1 MADSKEVA
9 TTTPS
14 NSAVS
19 KIDLSRPR
27 YDQNTFGGRL
37 RHFFQTVN
45 PLNIFVSSRKLEEAA
60 ELVKQHKYVDSK
72 DMRIAQTLLLHV
84 HTHTHTLM
92 HIYIHIQDVGR
103 PLLIPQRSSYGR
115 PSGCMTLPTTQTLE
129 RRCSS
134 WDGCLSKCLVT

>member
-72 DMRIAQTLLLHV
+72 DMRIAQSLLLHV
-84 HTHTHTLM
+84 HIHTHSHMYALM
-92 HIYIHIQDVGR
+92 HTSKTWGD
-103 PLLIPQRSSYGR
+103 
-115 PSGCMTLPTTQTLE
+115 PS
-129 RRCSS
+129 
-134 WDGCLSKCLVT
+134 

>member
-1 MADSKEVA
+1 MSIPSSSQPAGMADSKEVA

-60 ELVKQHKYVDSK
+60 ELVKQHKYVDS
-72 DMRIAQTLLLHV
+72 R
-84 HTHTHTLM
+84 
-92 HIYIHIQDVGR
+92 
-103 PLLIPQRSSYGR
+103 
-115 PSGCMTLPTTQTLE
+115 
-129 RRCSS
+129 
-134 WDGCLSKCLVT
+134 

>member
-84 HTHTHTLM
+84 HTHTHI
-92 HIYIHIQDVGR
+92 HSCIYTYTYKTWGD
-103 PLLIPQRSSYGR
+103 
-115 PSGCMTLPTTQTLE
+115 PS
-129 RRCSS
+129 
-134 WDGCLSKCLVT
+134 